1 MTANDKAGR
10 GGVVITGASS
20 GIGRACAL
28 HLDRLGFQVF
38 AGVRREADA
47 EGLRAEGGDRLEPL
61 VIDVAD
67 QASIRSASSR
77 VQELA
82 GEAGLAG
89 LVNNAGIAVSAPLE
103 FIPIDELRRQLEVN
117 VIGQVAVTQAFLGR
131 LRKRRGRIVNI
142 GSVGGRIA
150 LPFVGAYAASKFA
163 MEAIT
168 DSLRREL
175 RPWGIFVSIVEPG
188 SIATSIWEKGTSTAD
203 AILGKLPSEAHQL
216 YGDAME
222 TVRKVAEETARRGI
236 APQNVARSVEHA
248 LTAPRPRTRYIVGR
262 DARARIAIASVVSDK
277 TFDRLVSRT
286 MGL

>member
-1 MTANDKAGR
+1 VNGNDRTGR
-10 GGVVITGASS
+10 GGVVVTGASS

-28 HLDRLGFQVF
+28 HLDALGFQVF
-38 AGVRREADA
+38 AGVRKDADA
-47 EGLRAEGGDRLEPL
+47 EGLRAEGSERLEPL
-61 VIDVAD
+61 VIDVTDRAAIEA
-67 QASIRSASSR
+67 ASGR
-77 VQELA
+77 VRERV

-117 VIGQVAVTQAFLGR
+117 VIGQVAATQAFLDL

-163 MEAIT
+163 LEAIT

-175 RPWGIFVSIVEPG
+175 RPWGISVSIVEPG
-188 SIATSIWEKGTSTAD
+188 AISTSIWEKGTSTAD
-203 AILGKLPSEAHQL
+203 AILEQLPPKAHQL
-216 YGDAME
+216 YGGAMD
-222 TVRKVAEETARRGI
+222 TVRNVAQETARRGI
-236 APQNVARSVEHA
+236 PPENVAKTVAHA
-248 LTAPRPRTRYIVGR
+248 LTAPRPRTRYVVGR
-262 DARARIAIASVVSDK
+262 DARTRIAVARVVSDR
-277 TFDRLVSRT
+277 TFDRLVART